1 MQRTSFLII
10 ATIAIGFLFVISQSS
25 DTVSLAWRR
34 VLHQATNNMEPYQAP
49 LRCDGPLEDL
59 APNSYLVYLHHGC
72 SLEKHKRTVG
82 KGAHLDSAIGFVFPE
97 SERLGICYD
106 ATLNESALAA
116 VRCDVVVDM
125 VECQYYANLDS
136 RMEL

>member
-1 MQRTSFLII
+1 MQRTSLLII

-34 VLHQATNNMEPYQAP
+34 VLHPPTNNMEPYQAP

-59 APNSYLVYLHHGC
+59 APDSYLVYLYHSC

-82 KGAHLDSAIGFVFPE
+82 KGADLDSAISIVFPE
-97 SERLGICYD
+97 SERLGIVYD

-116 VRCDVVVDM
+116 VRCDLVVDM
-125 VECQYYANLDS
+125 VECQYYAHLYS
-136 RMEL
+136 GMEL